1 MCTLKSLTSKKSAR
15 PPYQP
20 NITVINYKF
29 TSIIN
34 ESFKTSMTQLAQ
46 FCSTNLAL
54 SYTPTK
60 YFHEH
65 ISQSQ
70 IRKSH
75 RNAAKQYKK
84 KKNIQ
89 EMFQLPHINNLTN
102 AQSCLQILAR
112 FISAPLT
119 LSIRD
124 FDLEALG

>member
-1 MCTLKSLTSKKSAR
+1 MGTLKSLTSKKSAR
-15 PPYQP
+15 PSYQP

-46 FCSTNLAL
+46 FCSTNLTL

-65 ISQSQ
+65 TSQSQ

-84 KKNIQ
+84 KKYTGNVSTPTHQ
-89 EMFQLPHINNLTN
+89 QLNKCTIMPSNLSQVYQCTINVEYSRL
-102 AQSCLQILAR
+102 
-112 FISAPLT
+112 
-119 LSIRD
+119 
-124 FDLEALG
+124 